1 MYTEFELRQLHLSI
15 PRQRQTVEQFL
26 QQNGLRID
34 SSINYYAGV
43 FSLDG
48 DTMVA
53 GGGLDSAGVIKC
65 VAVNEDVRDEGL
77 SARLISHLI
86 SEAHQHGFD
95 SVRLFTKP
103 QNLQLFKSLGFH
115 LLAEAPEAILMETG
129 NGLQDYCRSI
139 AAHDIIRSSLP
150 APHSS
155 KSGVIVMNANPFTK
169 GHQYLVEM
177 AAKRVSHLFVMAVK
191 EDRSLFSS
199 QERLEMIKAG
209 CRHLPNV
216 TVVEGSDY
224 TISAT
229 TFPTYFLKK
238 LTDASDTQMLL
249 DIDLFCRHIA
259 PALGAEV
266 RFVGT
271 EPNDKLT
278 CRYNE
283 LMQQH
288 ATIRV
293 EVIPRLE
300 NDHQAISAST
310 VRHYLAEGSFRKA
323 AAIVPFTTLP
333 YLIAHLATQALQ
345 TELDTT
351 PKPGLVD
358 CQDNGAHT
366 DMDHQL
372 MEKSIRA
379 LHPYFVQ
386 LAKATFN
393 HEKTDV
399 SSLQAIG
406 LEAEDCMFKATNGV
420 NTHKG
425 ALFSMGLAIVA
436 ASQQSKGEKLQESI
450 KKLACQFPKT
460 EGTHDQQAVERYSV
474 KGALDNA
481 CEGYEQLFNDWL
493 PFYQGI
499 RQEQYACHKTLLR
512 IMATLDDTNILHRT
526 DAQTAQWVKQ
536 QAADAL
542 EHFSVERLQSM
553 NRYFIE
559 RNISPGGSAD
569 MLSLTLFVYSI
580 FN

>member
-34 SSINYYAGV
+34 GSINYYAGV

-65 VAVNEDVRDEGL
+65 VAVNEDVRNEGL

-103 QNLQLFKSLGFH
+103 QNLLLFKSLGFH

-129 NGLQDYCRSI
+129 NGLQDYCRYI
-139 AAHDIIRSSLP
+139 AAHDIIRSSHL

-259 PALGAEV
+259 PTLGAEV
-266 RFVGT
+266 RFVGA

-293 EVIPRLE
+293 EEIPRLE

-323 AAIVPFTTLP
+323 AAIVPETTLP

-345 TELDTT
+345 RELDTT

-460 EGTHDQQAVERYSV
+460 EGTHGQQAVERYSV

-493 PFYQGI
+493 PFYHGI

>member
-34 SSINYYAGV
+34 GSINYYAGV

-53 GGGLDSAGVIKC
+53 GGGLDNAGVIKC

-139 AAHDIIRSSLP
+139 ASHDIICSSLP
-150 APHSS
+150 APQSL

-169 GHQYLVEM
+169 GHQYLVET
-177 AAKRVSHLFVMAVK
+177 AAKRVSHLFVMTVK

-216 TVVEGSDY
+216 TMVEGSDY

-249 DIDLFCRHIA
+249 DIDLFCKHIA

-300 NDHQAISAST
+300 NNQQAISAST

-323 AAIVPFTTLP
+323 AAIVPETTLP

-345 TELDTT
+345 MELDTT

-460 EGTHDQQAVERYSV
+460 EGTHGQQAVERYSV

-493 PFYQGI
+493 PFYQSVHH
-499 RQEQYACHKTLLR
+499 EAFACHKTLLR

-553 NRYFIE
+553 NRDFIE

>member
-34 SSINYYAGV
+34 GSINYYAGV

-103 QNLQLFKSLGFH
+103 QNLLLFKSLGFH

-139 AAHDIIRSSLP
+139 AAHDIIHSSLP

-169 GHQYLVEM
+169 GHQYLVET

-249 DIDLFCRHIA
+249 DIDLFCKHIA

-293 EVIPRLE
+293 EEIPRLE

-323 AAIVPFTTLP
+323 AAFVPETTLP

-345 TELDTT
+345 MELDTT

-379 LHPYFVQ
+379 LH
-386 LAKATFN
+386 
-393 HEKTDV
+393 
-399 SSLQAIG
+399 
-406 LEAEDCMFKATNGV
+406 GV

-460 EGTHDQQAVERYSV
+460 EGTHGQQAVERYSV

-553 NRYFIE
+553 NRDFIE